1 MSVLSHISM
10 CAWIVFFALILVFI
24 IKKQVTGNFDLLMAA
39 VTTGVGSIALV
50 LAVIARI
57 WS

>member
-1 MSVLSHISM
+1 M

-39 VTTGVGSIALV
+39 VATAVGSIALV
-50 LAVIARI
+50 SAVIARI